1 MSRWFHPMV
10 IADLLVLVIC
20 AAALRSAWYELFV
33 ELPGVHVAR
42 WPGPW
47 STPKTAAL
55 VVLVMALVGLVA
67 ALLLV
72 VVLRDRGLRTA
83 VRAVEI
89 GAVVA
94 IIGAY
99 LVWMTDFF
107 SSAGRFG

>member
-1 MSRWFHPMV
+1 MSRWFHPM
-10 IADLLVLVIC
+10 ILADLLVLVIC

-33 ELPGVHVAR
+33 NIPGVHVGR

-47 STPKTAAL
+47 SMPKVAAL
-55 VVLVMALVGLVA
+55 VVLVMAMVGLVA

-72 VVLRDRGLRTA
+72 VALRDRGLRPV

-89 GAVVA
+89 GAVIAMV
-94 IIGAY
+94 GAY
-99 LVWMTDFF
+99 LVWIADFF